1 LVVLMMMA
9 SATAALAGGCGD
21 IDGGQQPFAGTV
33 LYQDIQGQFQLRL
46 LAPPWVAVP
55 PVMPGVTIFVV
66 MPDALTIDSTES
78 DAPYSLDVAVASGD
92 AASALRAAAAAASPP
107 WDLSKQR
114 NVRTASGAT
123 GGEIDWQEAGPV
135 YHREVFAGAPTTSAF
150 HLHFSAKTPI
160 ADDVMISQMIL
171 SFAPKTAAVSP
182 GGGAR

>member
-1 LVVLMMMA
+1 MMVA
-9 SATAALAGGCGD
+9 SAAAALAGGCGD

-33 LYQDIQGQFQLRL
+33 LYQDIQGQFELRL

-55 PVMPGVTIFVV
+55 PVTPGVTIFVV
-66 MPDALTIDSTES
+66 MPDAVSLASTEA
-78 DAPYSLDVAVASGD
+78 DAPYSLDVTATTGA

-114 NVRTASGAT
+114 SVRTASGAT

-135 YHREVFAGAPTTSAF
+135 YHREVFVDAPATSAF

-160 ADDVMISQMIL
+160 AGDVMISQMIL
-171 SFAPKTAAVSP
+171 SFTPKNAAVSS
-182 GGGAR
+182 GEGSR